1 MGSAAMEDY
10 YPEYIDDNVNIE
22 INIKKPTEIGLVMLS
37 STGTKQNTVGYFT
50 YPTDQKP
57 TDISQ
62 VTPIIAYPRIST
74 AVCNSSSTAG
84 SMYTGDRVELKYW
97 DGTKFVNEFPAGVS
111 IAWFLI
117 ESSYNQSTKE
127 VLNNKRTFYSIRD
140 LNKSKEHRTI
150 ALKNKSGEV
159 VAFGMEDATNFE
171 PTGDNTRKGNFGDAV
186 FYLDF
191 SDGSAIETGG
201 VEELPDKSINDKEIY
216 NSFKG
221 VLSFEDFWASK
232 GDYDM
237 NDMVVEYKR
246 EIYKSVLTS
255 KVVKVIDT
263 FVPKHDGANWQNGF
277 GYQLTGIAN
286 SDIKKITVESDGI
299 VSQFMEGQDREPGQ
313 NYPTIILFDNQKAAI
328 NKTFTVTI
336 DVVQERF
343 TETAFTPFFNNEY
356 WEKTYSKFN
365 MNPFI
370 IISTSTGRDKEA
382 HIVKFPPTNKMNFS
396 YFGTG
401 SDVSR
406 PDEGLYYV
414 NNENMPT
421 GLQISGISVGIKRS
435 ADFLVPVETTSILEA
450 YPKFGD
456 WASSFGA
463 SNPYW
468 WKDPDNSKVITQ

>member
-1 MGSAAMEDY
+1 
-10 YPEYIDDNVNIE
+10 
-22 INIKKPTEIGLVMLS
+22 
-37 STGTKQNTVGYFT
+37 
-50 YPTDQKP
+50 
-57 TDISQ
+57 
-62 VTPIIAYPRIST
+62 
-74 AVCNSSSTAG
+74 
-84 SMYTGDRVELKYW
+84 
-97 DGTKFVNEFPAGVS
+97 
-111 IAWFLI
+111 
-117 ESSYNQSTKE
+117 
-127 VLNNKRTFYSIRD
+127 
-140 LNKSKEHRTI
+140 
-150 ALKNKSGEV
+150 
-159 VAFGMEDATNFE
+159 MEDATNFE

-221 VLSFEDFWASK
+221 VLSFEDFWPSK

-336 DVVQERF
+336 DVAQERF

>member
-1 MGSAAMEDY
+1 M
-10 YPEYIDDNVNIE
+10 I
-22 INIKKPTEIGLVMLS
+22 
-37 STGTKQNTVGYFT
+37 
-50 YPTDQKP
+50 
-57 TDISQ
+57 
-62 VTPIIAYPRIST
+62 
-74 AVCNSSSTAG
+74 
-84 SMYTGDRVELKYW
+84 
-97 DGTKFVNEFPAGVS
+97 
-111 IAWFLI
+111 
-117 ESSYNQSTKE
+117 
-127 VLNNKRTFYSIRD
+127 
-140 LNKSKEHRTI
+140 
-150 ALKNKSGEV
+150 
-159 VAFGMEDATNFE
+159 
-171 PTGDNTRKGNFGDAV
+171 
-186 FYLDF
+186 
-191 SDGSAIETGG
+191 
-201 VEELPDKSINDKEIY
+201 
-216 NSFKG
+216 
-221 VLSFEDFWASK
+221 
-232 GDYDM
+232 
-237 NDMVVEYKR
+237 VEYKR

-286 SDIKKITVESDGI
+286 SDIKKITVESGGI

-336 DVVQERF
+336 DVAQERF
-343 TETAFTPFFNNEY
+343 TETAFTPFFNNKF
-356 WEKTYSKFN
+356 WEQTYSKFN

-370 IISTSTGRDKEA
+370 IISANTGRDKEA
-382 HIVKFPPTNKMNFS
+382 HIVKFPPTSKMNFS

-421 GLQISGISVGIKRS
+421 GLQISGISVGTKRGT
-435 ADFLVPVETTSILEA
+435 DFLVPVETTSILEA

>member
-1 MGSAAMEDY
+1 
-10 YPEYIDDNVNIE
+10 
-22 INIKKPTEIGLVMLS
+22 
-37 STGTKQNTVGYFT
+37 
-50 YPTDQKP
+50 
-57 TDISQ
+57 
-62 VTPIIAYPRIST
+62 
-74 AVCNSSSTAG
+74 
-84 SMYTGDRVELKYW
+84 
-97 DGTKFVNEFPAGVS
+97 
-111 IAWFLI
+111 
-117 ESSYNQSTKE
+117 
-127 VLNNKRTFYSIRD
+127 
-140 LNKSKEHRTI
+140 
-150 ALKNKSGEV
+150 
-159 VAFGMEDATNFE
+159 
-171 PTGDNTRKGNFGDAV
+171 
-186 FYLDF
+186 
-191 SDGSAIETGG
+191 
-201 VEELPDKSINDKEIY
+201 
-216 NSFKG
+216 
-221 VLSFEDFWASK
+221 
-232 GDYDM
+232 M

-313 NYPTIILFDNQKAAI
+313 NYPTIILFDNQKTAI
-328 NKTFTVTI
+328 NKTFTLTI
-336 DVVQERF
+336 DVAQERF